1 MVSANGICWAN
12 PALGHFT
19 HRRDPMP
26 AKALIRRPV
35 IIPSAAA
42 RTVLASETGSVFI
55 VTSETVVQ
63 VLTLPR
69 AARSPVGTHFSFIYG
84 ASTAGTGSL
93 DIVPES
99 TADTLLIKTREDAGT
114 SIAPAAGTGVTN
126 TSGSHVI
133 GDHITLVS
141 DGVSQWYM
149 AGQSGLWAS
158 R

>member
-1 MVSANGICWAN
+1 
-12 PALGHFT
+12 
-19 HRRDPMP
+19 MP
-26 AKALIRRPV
+26 AKALLRRPV

-42 RTVLASETGSVFI
+42 RTVLARETGSVFI

-69 AARSPVGTHFSFIYG
+69 AGRNPAGTHFSFIYG

-99 TADTLLIKTREDAGT
+99 TADTILIKATEDAGA
-114 SIAPAAGTGVTN
+114 SIAPAAGTGITN
-126 TSGSHVI
+126 TAGTHVI

-149 AGQSGLWAS
+149 AGQSGIWAS

>member
-1 MVSANGICWAN
+1 
-12 PALGHFT
+12 
-19 HRRDPMP
+19 MP
-26 AKALIRRPV
+26 AKAILRHPV

-42 RTVLASETGSVFI
+42 RTISAAETGSVFI

-69 AARSPVGTHFSFIYG
+69 AGRIPVGTHFSFIYG

-93 DIVPES
+93 DIIPES
-99 TADTLLIKTREDAGT
+99 SADTLLIKATEDAGA
-114 SIAPAAGTGVTN
+114 SIAPAAGTGITN
-126 TSGSHVI
+126 TAGTHVI

-149 AGQSGLWAS
+149 AGESGIWAS